1 VTWNVG
7 RWPIR
12 AHFVVLLAIVF
23 ATAIAA
29 SWVVEST
36 TTRDHRRAA
45 YADAGFAARTA
56 SKQLGDYLA
65 LVNTTVAQLAA
76 NPRIA
81 QVFQH
86 PAGCALTFAGLGGP
100 DKSHVDIIDA
110 AGKVACSSHPKA
122 AGHDTY
128 AGATWLSAA
137 LAKPQLVGPRRDP
150 ATGVDTVVITV
161 PVAAGKGTIA
171 GFVDLQS
178 VGPALASLYSGG
190 HQDEFLVTSADGRT
204 VIARSVDPARWIG
217 RPLGTTGYA
226 TIAGTG
232 ERDDLD
238 GVSRLYASAAVAGP
252 GWHFYVGER
261 TAAVLAASERLERR
275 GFAVVL
281 AGLLAALLAVLL
293 MQRSLVRPIRR
304 LQTSLPTARE
314 TGAVATGGPREL
326 RRLAEDV
333 NTLVTSL
340 NRELA
345 ERERIEDRIA
355 ESERSYRLLF
365 ESNPSPMWVYD
376 VQTLS
381 FLAVNDAAIQTYGY
395 TREEFLA
402 TTIEEIRP
410 PDDRAR
416 LRAVVLSADNP
427 LQRGLNLSGTWRHR
441 RKDGTYLDVEVV
453 SQDHVFEGRAAR
465 IVLAQDITGRYEAE
479 QALRNSEARYRDLF
493 ENATDMIA
501 TVDLDARFT
510 AVNRA
515 FAETL
520 GYDAEE
526 LVGKPLTNVVPHEW
540 HDELDVARDD
550 KLDGEAA
557 ATVYVHDLVAKD
569 GRHVPVEVAS
579 RVIFE
584 DGVPTGIEAICRN
597 LTERQSLEEQLRQS
611 QRLEAIGRLAGG
623 IAHDFNNLLTVI
635 SGYSEAL
642 LEESAD
648 AQPELNEI
656 AAAAERATILTRQL
670 LAFSRR
676 QVLQA
681 RVVSMNQIADGLTP
695 MLRRLIGEDVEL
707 EAFLDPAAG
716 NVFADPSQIEQV
728 LVNLVVNARD
738 AMPNGGKLTISTGTV
753 ELDQTYVDQHPEA
766 SPGVHAV
773 LAVSDTGIG
782 MDEAT
787 VARAFEPFFTT
798 KPAGT
803 GTGLGLSTVYGI
815 VKQSNGTIWVYSEP
829 GHGTTFKVYLPA
841 VQDAADV
848 ARPDEP
854 RPDATGSE
862 TILVVEDERPVRDLV
877 TLTLRARGYQV
888 LAADTP
894 AHAVE
899 LAANEPNLSLVLT
912 DLVMPGTNGRD
923 LAVQIRRQVPGVRV
937 LFMSGYADEAVSR
950 NGSLDA
956 DAAFLEKPFSAGG
969 LATKIRE
976 VLDSPAAVAVR

>member
-1 VTWNVG
+1 MSWSVG

-23 ATAIAA
+23 ATAIVA
-29 SWVVEST
+29 SWVVQST

-45 YADAGFAARTA
+45 YSDAGFAARTA

-76 NPRIA
+76 NPQVA
-81 QVFQH
+81 QVFAH
-86 PAGCALTFAGLGGP
+86 PAGCALTFAGLNGP

-110 AGKVACSSHPKA
+110 AGKVACSSRPKA
-122 AGHDTY
+122 AGHSTY
-128 AGATWLSAA
+128 AGATWLPAA
-137 LAKPQLVGPRRDP
+137 LAKPQFVAPLRDP
-150 ATGVDTVVITV
+150 ATGVDAVVITV
-161 PVAAGKGTIA
+161 PISGGKGAIA

-217 RPLGTTGYA
+217 HPLGTTGYA
-226 TIAGTG
+226 AIADTG

-261 TAAVLAASERLERR
+261 TAAVLAASKRLERR

-304 LQTSLPTARE
+304 LQASLRTARE
-314 TGAVATGGPREL
+314 TGAVETGGPREL
-326 RRLAEDV
+326 RRLAEDA
-333 NTLVTSL
+333 NTLVSSL

-376 VQTLS
+376 VQSLS
-381 FLAVNDAAIQTYGY
+381 FLAVNDAAIQSYGY

-402 TTIEEIRP
+402 MTIEEIRP

-416 LRAVVLSADNP
+416 LRAVVLSPDNP

-441 RKDGTYLDVEVV
+441 RKDGTYLDVEVI
-453 SQDHVFEGRAAR
+453 SQDHVFAGRTAR
-465 IVLAQDITGRYEAE
+465 IVLAQDITDRYEAE

-501 TVDLDARFT
+501 TVDLNARFT

-520 GYDAEE
+520 GYEAEE
-526 LVGKPLTNVVPHEW
+526 LVGEPLTNVVPHEW
-540 HDELDVARDD
+540 HDELDVARDH
-550 KLDGEAA
+550 KLDGETA

-584 DGVPTGIEAICRN
+584 DGEPTGIEAICRN
-597 LTERQSLEEQLRQS
+597 LTERQSFEEQLRQS

-642 LEESAD
+642 LEESED

-676 QVLQA
+676 Q
-681 RVVSMNQIADGLTP
+681 
-695 MLRRLIGEDVEL
+695 
-707 EAFLDPAAG
+707 
-716 NVFADPSQIEQV
+716 
-728 LVNLVVNARD
+728 
-738 AMPNGGKLTISTGTV
+738 
-753 ELDQTYVDQHPEA
+753 
-766 SPGVHAV
+766 
-773 LAVSDTGIG
+773 
-782 MDEAT
+782 
-787 VARAFEPFFTT
+787 
-798 KPAGT
+798 
-803 GTGLGLSTVYGI
+803 
-815 VKQSNGTIWVYSEP
+815 
-829 GHGTTFKVYLPA
+829 
-841 VQDAADV
+841 
-848 ARPDEP
+848 
-854 RPDATGSE
+854 
-862 TILVVEDERPVRDLV
+862 
-877 TLTLRARGYQV
+877 
-888 LAADTP
+888 
-894 AHAVE
+894 
-899 LAANEPNLSLVLT
+899 
-912 DLVMPGTNGRD
+912 
-923 LAVQIRRQVPGVRV
+923 
-937 LFMSGYADEAVSR
+937 
-950 NGSLDA
+950 
-956 DAAFLEKPFSAGG
+956 
-969 LATKIRE
+969 
-976 VLDSPAAVAVR
+976 